1 MHPTL
6 EKVLTDKPVII
17 DGAWGTQFQLL
28 GLGSGES
35 PDLWNL
41 SHPDRVLKV
50 AKGYVDAGS
59 QVIISNTF
67 GSNRNKKKKAGGDPD
82 QVFEINK
89 AGAAISR
96 QACEGTDCA
105 CGSGYPNRLPE
116 DRPQKQG
123 RRYPPSD
130 RRNS

>member
-6 EKVLTDKPVII
+6 ERLLTDKPVII

-67 GSNRNKKKKAGGDPD
+67 GSNRYTLQKAGGDPD

-96 QACEGTDCA
+96 QACHSIC
-105 CGSGYPNRLPE
+105 
-116 DRPQKQG
+116 
-123 RRYPPSD
+123 
-130 RRNS
+130 